1 MPAVTTYPKTG
12 DAYINSVLGDR
23 KWAVSDFSYSFPASG
38 SYYAAGYG
46 WGEPT
51 DNFGVLNSTQQV
63 ASRAVFNN
71 FAAVANLR
79 FTEIAETAT
88 QHADLRL
95 AMSNA
100 PSTAWAYL
108 PSNAA
113 EGGDAWFNKGSGY
126 YSNPVKG
133 NYAYT
138 TFLHEMGHALGLEHT
153 HEAYAMP
160 VDRDSMEYSLM
171 SYRSYIGASVGSGY
185 TNESWGYA
193 QSLMIYDIAG
203 LQQMYGANYATNSG
217 NTTYTWSPA
226 TGEMFINGTGQGA
239 PGGNRIFQ
247 TVWDGGGVDTYD
259 FSNYA
264 TNLTVNLNP
273 GGWST
278 TSATQLAKLHYY
290 GTEIATGSI
299 ANALLYNGDT
309 RSQIERVI
317 GGSGRDLIIGNDANN
332 ELFGGTGDDRLFGG
346 AGADR
351 LFGGPGADSLDGGDR
366 FDYAVY
372 DEASY
377 AGFTASLHYAGWN
390 TGVAAG
396 DSYLSMEGL
405 ILGLSNDTGYGND
418 LVNYIYGRTGNDTIF
433 GMGNQDFLFG
443 EDGNDNLIGGDGND
457 HLFGGAG
464 ADILQGGDGFD
475 YARYD
480 EANYA
485 GFTAS
490 LSTPSLNSG
499 AAAGDHYADVEGLIL
514 SSGNDVAYGDGEAN
528 YIYGR
533 AGNDTLYGLAGND
546 HLFGEA
552 GADSF
557 IFNTAPSVRNTDV
570 IGDFISGV
578 DSIGLHRLYFGAA
591 DSGDGTPRLFLSA
604 AAETLDATLLFDTNS
619 ELLFYDEDGAG
630 PNAAQPFV
638 YLSNVNYL
646 TESDFYFV

>member
-1 MPAVTTYPKTG
+1 MPAVTTYSKTG
-12 DAYINSVLGDR
+12 DAYIDGVLGDR
-23 KWAVSDFSYSFPASG
+23 KWAVSDFTYSFPASG
-38 SYYAAGYG
+38 SYYGTGYG

-51 DNFGVLNSTQQV
+51 NGFGVLNSTQQ
-63 ASRAVFNN
+63 AATRAVFSN

-79 FTEIAETAT
+79 FTEITETAT

-100 PSTAWAYL
+100 PSTAWAYF
-108 PSNAA
+108 PSYAA

-153 HEAYAMP
+153 HEAYVMP

-171 SYRSYIGASVGSGY
+171 SYRSYVGASVGSGY

-193 QSLMIYDIAG
+193 QSLMMYDIAG

-226 TGEMFINGTGQGA
+226 TGEMFVNAIGQGA

-247 TVWDGGGVDTYD
+247 TIWDGGGVDTYD
-259 FSNYA
+259 FSNHA
-264 TNLTVNLNP
+264 TNLTVNLTP

-278 TSATQLAKLHYY
+278 ISATQLAKLHYY
-290 GTEIATGSI
+290 GTQIAAGSI
-299 ANALLYNGDT
+299 ANALLYNGDA
-309 RSQIERVI
+309 RSLIERVI
-317 GGSGRDLIIGNDANN
+317 GGSGHDHITGNDANN
-332 ELFGGTGDDRLFGG
+332 ELFGGAGNDQLFGG

-351 LFGGPGADSLDGGDR
+351 LIGGLGADHLDGGDR

-372 DEASY
+372 DEANYGS
-377 AGFTASLHYAGWN
+377 FTASLYYSGWN

-396 DSYLSMEGL
+396 DSYVSIEGL
-405 ILGLSNDTGYGND
+405 ILGLNSDTGYGND
-418 LVNYIYGRTGNDTIF
+418 LVNYLYGRTGNDTIF
-433 GMGNQDFLFG
+433 GMGDQDFLFG
-443 EDGNDNLIGGDGND
+443 EDGNDNLIGGDGHD

-464 ADILQGGDGFD
+464 ADLLQGGNGFD

-480 EANYA
+480 EANHA
-485 GFTAS
+485 GFTVS

-499 AAAGDHYADVEGLIL
+499 VAEGDRHAGVEGLIL
-514 SSGNDVAYGDGEAN
+514 SSGDDVAYGDGEAN

-546 HLFGEA
+546 FLFGEA

-557 IFNTAPSVRNTDV
+557 IFNTAPSDRNTDV
-570 IGDFISGV
+570 IGDFVSGV

-591 DSGDGTPRLFLSA
+591 DTGDGTPRLFLA
-604 AAETLDATLLFDTNS
+604 PAAETLDATLLFDTGS
-619 ELLFYDEDGAG
+619 DLLLFDDDGAG
-630 PNAAQPFV
+630 PNAPQPFV

-646 TESDFYFV
+646 SEADFYFV